1 MNKRLGFFGG
11 CFNPPTIAHIKL
23 VEAAIEVAKLDKV
36 YFVPMGNFYEKEE
49 LVDEKH
55 RINMLNLSIQN
66 NPKLDISNIQIETK
80 RQTHAIDTFKL
91 INSTFTDSE
100 NFFIMG
106 SDNFKK
112 IKSWK
117 SAEELIDNY
126 NYIILDRGNLVDKN
140 VIIVKSSED
149 LKEISSSLVRKKI
162 KNDDNIDTLLIED
175 VKNYILENRLYK

>member
-23 VEAAIEVAKLDKV
+23 IEKAIEEANLDKV
-36 YFVPMGNFYEKEE
+36 YFVPMGNLYEKEG

-55 RINMLNLSIQN
+55 RINMLNLAIKN
-66 NPKLDISNIQIETK
+66 NPKLDISNIQIEAK
-80 RQTHAIDTFKL
+80 RKTYAIDTFKL
-91 INSTFTDSE
+91 INNTFIDSE

-112 IKSWK
+112 IKLWK
-117 SAEELIDNY
+117 YAEELIENY

-140 VIIVKSSED
+140 VIIVKSDEN
-149 LKEISSSLVRKKI
+149 LKEISSSLVREKI
-162 KNDDNIDTLLIED
+162 KKNDNIDNLLVED
-175 VKNYILENRLYK
+175 VKNYILENKLYK